1 MAEEP
6 RITVVAV
13 DDDETILE
21 IYETGLAVAGC
32 EVRTFVDPK
41 KAREFF
47 GSARP
52 EELPDVILM
61 DIMMPGVDGI
71 SLMGDIRS
79 RDAAAHI
86 PIIAV
91 SGLNDAATLND
102 ALLFG
107 AMDYMVKP
115 FELDALMAKIKK
127 AAELSRKRAQSAAQ
141 QNQAPKP

>member
-6 RITVVAV
+6 RIKVTAV

-21 IYETGLAVAGC
+21 VYETGLATAGC

-41 KAREFF
+41 KARDFF
-47 GSARP
+47 AAAKR
-52 EELPDVILM
+52 EEMPDV
-61 DIMMPGVDGI
+61 

-79 RDAAAHI
+79 HDAAAHI

-107 AMDYMVKP
+107 AMDYLVKP
-115 FELDALMAKIKK
+115 FELDDLVAKIKK
-127 AAELSRKRAQSAAQ
+127 AAELSR
-141 QNQAPKP
+141 

>member
-1 MAEEP
+1 MADEP
-6 RITVVAV
+6 RIKVVAV

-21 IYETGLAVAGC
+21 IYETGLAAAGC
-32 EVRTFVDPK
+32 EVRSFSDPK
-41 KAREFF
+41 KARDFF
-47 GSARP
+47 AAAKPG
-52 EELPDVILM
+52 EVPDVILM

-71 SLMGDIRS
+71 SLMGDIR
-79 RDAAAHI
+79 RHDAAAHI

-115 FELDALMAKIKK
+115 FDLDTLTAKIRK
-127 AAELSRKRAQSAAQ
+127 AAELARKRAQ
-141 QNQAPKP
+141 KP

>member
-1 MAEEP
+1 MADEP
-6 RITVVAV
+6 RIKVVAV

-21 IYETGLAVAGC
+21 IYETGLASEGF
-32 EVRTFVDPK
+32 EVRTFSDPK

-47 GSARP
+47 SNAKPG
-52 EELPDVILM
+52 ELPDVILM

-71 SLMGDIRS
+71 SLMGDIRGKES
-79 RDAAAHI
+79 AAHV

-115 FELDALMAKIKK
+115 FDLDSLSAKVKK
-127 AAELSRKRAQSAAQ
+127 AAELSRKRA
-141 QNQAPKP
+141 PKP

>member
-1 MAEEP
+1 MTEEP
-6 RITVVAV
+6 RIRVTAV

-21 IYETGLAVAGC
+21 IYETGLASAGF
-32 EVRTFVDPK
+32 EVRTFSDPK
-41 KAREFF
+41 KARDFF
-47 GSARP
+47 AAAKPG
-52 EELPDVILM
+52 EVPDVILM

-71 SLMGDIRS
+71 SLMGDIRG

-107 AMDYMVKP
+107 AMDYLVKP
-115 FELDALMAKIKK
+115 FDLDSLVAKIKK
-127 AAELSRKRAQSAAQ
+127 AAELSRKRAQ
-141 QNQAPKP
+141 KP

>member
-1 MAEEP
+1 MAEEQ
-6 RITVVAV
+6 RIKVTAV

-21 IYETGLAVAGC
+21 VYETGLASAGM
-32 EVRTFVDPK
+32 EVMTFSDPK

-47 GSARP
+47 SDAKSGTM
-52 EELPDVILM
+52 PDVILM

-79 RDAAAHI
+79 KDAAAHI

-107 AMDYMVKP
+107 AMDYLVKP
-115 FELDALMAKIKK
+115 FELDTLIAKIRK
-127 AAELSRKRAQSAAQ
+127 AAELSRKRAA
-141 QNQAPKP
+141 KP

>member
-1 MAEEP
+1 MTDEP
-6 RITVVAV
+6 RIKVTAV

-21 IYETGLAVAGC
+21 VYETGLAAEGC
-32 EVRTFVDPK
+32 EVRTFSDPK

-47 GSARP
+47 AAAKP
-52 EELPDVILM
+52 EEIPDVILM

-71 SLMGDIRS
+71 SLMGDIRGQE
-79 RDAAAHI
+79 AAAHV

-107 AMDYMVKP
+107 AMDYLVKP
-115 FELDALMAKIKK
+115 FELDALMTKVRK
-127 AAELSRKRAQSAAQ
+127 AAELSRKRSK
-141 QNQAPKP
+141 KP

>member
-1 MAEEP
+1 MADEP
-6 RITVVAV
+6 RIKVAAV

-21 IYETGLAVAGC
+21 IYETGIASEGC
-32 EVRTFVDPK
+32 EVRTFADPR

-47 GSARP
+47 ASAKP
-52 EELPDVILM
+52 EEMPDVILM

-71 SLMGDIRS
+71 SLMGDIRN

-107 AMDYMVKP
+107 AMDYLVKP
-115 FELDALMAKIKK
+115 FDLGTLMGKIRK
-127 AAELSRKRAQSAAQ
+127 AAELSRKRAQKQ
-141 QNQAPKP
+141 

>member
-1 MAEEP
+1 MADEP
-6 RITVVAV
+6 RIRVAAV

-21 IYETGLAVAGC
+21 IYETGLPPAGI
-32 EVRTFVDPK
+32 EVRSFSDPK

-47 GSARP
+47 SNAKPG
-52 EELPDVILM
+52 EIPDVILM

-71 SLMGDIRS
+71 SLMGDIRGK
-79 RDAAAHI
+79 DAAAHV

-91 SGLNDAATLND
+91 SRLNDAATLND

-115 FELDALMAKIKK
+115 FEIDALVAKIKK
-127 AAELSRKRAQSAAQ
+127 AAELSRKRA
-141 QNQAPKP
+141 PKP

>member
-6 RITVVAV
+6 RIKVAAV

-21 IYETGLAVAGC
+21 IYETGLAAAGC
-32 EVRTFVDPK
+32 EVRAFSEPK

-47 GSARP
+47 AAAKP

-71 SLMGDIRS
+71 SLMGDIRAKDS
-79 RDAAAHI
+79 AAHI

-127 AAELSRKRAQSAAQ
+127 AADRKSVV
-141 QNQAPKP
+141 

>member
-1 MAEEP
+1 MPEET
-6 RITVVAV
+6 RISVVAV

-21 IYETGLAVAGC
+21 IYETGLAAAGF
-32 EVRTFVDPK
+32 EVRTFCEPK

-47 GSARP
+47 AAAKPGAV
-52 EELPDVILM
+52 PDVILM

-71 SLMGDIRS
+71 TLMNDIHS
-79 RDAAAHI
+79 HDAAAHI

-107 AMDYMVKP
+107 AMDYLVKP
-115 FELDALMAKIKK
+115 FDLDALTAKIKK
-127 AAELSRKRAQSAAQ
+127 AAELSRKRAQ
-141 QNQAPKP
+141 KP

>member
-1 MAEEP
+1 MADES
-6 RITVVAV
+6 RIKVAAV

-21 IYETGLAVAGC
+21 IYETGLAATGY
-32 EVRTFVDPK
+32 EVRTFSEPK
-41 KAREFF
+41 KARDFF
-47 GSARP
+47 AKATAA
-52 EELPDVILM
+52 EMPDVILM
-61 DIMMPGVDGI
+61 DIMMPGLDGI
-71 SLMGDIRS
+71 SLMNDIRS

-115 FELDALMAKIKK
+115 FDLDVLISKIVK
-127 AAELSRKRAQSAAQ
+127 AAELSRKRA
-141 QNQAPKP
+141 PKP

>member
-1 MAEEP
+1 MTEEQ
-6 RITVVAV
+6 RIRVAAV

-21 IYETGLAVAGC
+21 IYETGLAAEGC
-32 EVRTFVDPK
+32 EVRTFSDPK

-47 GSARP
+47 SSAKP
-52 EELPDVILM
+52 EDIPDVILM

-71 SLMGDIRS
+71 SLMGDIRGKE
-79 RDAAAHI
+79 AAAHV

-107 AMDYMVKP
+107 AMDYLVKP
-115 FELDALMAKIKK
+115 FEIDALMVKIRK
-127 AAELSRKRAQSAAQ
+127 AAELSRKRAPRQ
-141 QNQAPKP
+141 

>member
-6 RITVVAV
+6 RIKVAAV

-21 IYETGLAVAGC
+21 IYETGLAAAGC
-32 EVRTFVDPK
+32 EVRAFSEPK

-47 GSARP
+47 AAAKP

-71 SLMGDIRS
+71 SLMGDIRAKDS
-79 RDAAAHI
+79 AAHI

-127 AAELSRKRAQSAAQ
+127 AAELSRKRA
-141 QNQAPKP
+141 PKP

>member
-1 MAEEP
+1 MADEP
-6 RITVVAV
+6 RIKVAAV

-21 IYETGLAVAGC
+21 IYETGLAAEGL
-32 EVRTFVDPK
+32 EVRTFSDPK

-47 GSARP
+47 ANAKP
-52 EELPDVILM
+52 AEIPDVILM

-71 SLMGDIRS
+71 SLMGDIRGQQ
-79 RDAAAHI
+79 AAAHV

-115 FELDALMAKIKK
+115 FEIDALVAKIRK
-127 AAELSRKRAQSAAQ
+127 AAELSRKRS
-141 QNQAPKP
+141 PKP

>member
-1 MAEEP
+1 MADEP
-6 RITVVAV
+6 RIKVVAV

-21 IYETGLAVAGC
+21 IYETGLAAAGC
-32 EVRTFVDPK
+32 EVRSFSDPK

-47 GSARP
+47 AAAKPGDV
-52 EELPDVILM
+52 PDVILM

-79 RDAAAHI
+79 KDVAAHI

-115 FELDALMAKIKK
+115 FDLDTLTAKIRK
-127 AAELSRKRAQSAAQ
+127 AAELARKRAQ
-141 QNQAPKP
+141 KP

>member
-6 RITVVAV
+6 RIKVTAV

-21 IYETGLAVAGC
+21 VYETGLATAGC

-41 KAREFF
+41 KARDFF
-47 GSARP
+47 AAAKR
-52 EELPDVILM
+52 EEMPDVILM

-79 RDAAAHI
+79 HDAAAHI

-107 AMDYMVKP
+107 AMDYLVKP
-115 FELDALMAKIKK
+115 FDLDTLTAKIRK
-127 AAELSRKRAQSAAQ
+127 AAELARKRAQ
-141 QNQAPKP
+141 KP

>member
-1 MAEEP
+1 MAEER
-6 RITVVAV
+6 RIKVTVV

-21 IYETGLAVAGC
+21 IYETGLAAAGC
-32 EVRTFVDPK
+32 EVRAFVDPK

-47 GSARP
+47 ASGKPADM
-52 EELPDVILM
+52 PDVILM

-79 RDAAAHI
+79 KDAAAHI

-107 AMDYMVKP
+107 AMDYLVKP
-115 FELDALMAKIKK
+115 FELDVLVAKIQK
-127 AAELSRKRAQSAAQ
+127 AAEISRKRA
-141 QNQAPKP
+141 PKA

>member
-6 RITVVAV
+6 RIKVAAV

-21 IYETGLAVAGC
+21 VYETGLAAAGC
-32 EVRTFVDPK
+32 ELRTFSDPK

-47 GSARP
+47 NSAKR
-52 EELPDVILM
+52 EEMPDVILM

-71 SLMGDIRS
+71 SLMGDIRAK
-79 RDAAAHI
+79 DAAAHI

-107 AMDYMVKP
+107 AMDYLVKP

-127 AAELSRKRAQSAAQ
+127 AAELSRKRA
-141 QNQAPKP
+141 PKP

>member
-1 MAEEP
+1 MADEP
-6 RITVVAV
+6 RIKVAAV

-21 IYETGLAVAGC
+21 IYETGLPSSGF
-32 EVRTFVDPK
+32 EVRTFSDPK

-47 GSARP
+47 ANAKP
-52 EELPDVILM
+52 EEIPDVILM

-71 SLMGDIRS
+71 SLMGDIRG
-79 RDAAAHI
+79 RETAAHV

-115 FELDALMAKIKK
+115 FELDALVAKIKK
-127 AAELSRKRAQSAAQ
+127 AAELARKRA
-141 QNQAPKP
+141 PKP